1 MSEQVSG
8 CGGVLKQRREKHR
21 GEHMEASS
29 ALAFIVCYA
38 GEGHSILKQS
48 KNAAAVRQA
57 IRVIY
62 QNLHAYMDI
71 HVSVHTNTT
80 LSLMVESW
88 LEL

>member
-38 GEGHSILKQS
+38 GEGHSIL
-48 KNAAAVRQA
+48 
-57 IRVIY
+57 RVKML
-62 QNLHAYMDI
+62 QL
-71 HVSVHTNTT
+71 
-80 LSLMVESW
+80 
-88 LEL
+88 

>member
-8 CGGVLKQRREKHR
+8 CGGVLKQRMEKHR

-29 ALAFIVCYA
+29 ALAFIVCYT
-38 GEGHSILKQS
+38 GEGHSVLKQS
-48 KNAAAVRQA
+48 ENAAAVRQA
-57 IRVIY
+57 IRVIH
-62 QNLHAYMDI
+62 QNLHVYMDKY
-71 HVSVHTNTT
+71 VLVYMNTT